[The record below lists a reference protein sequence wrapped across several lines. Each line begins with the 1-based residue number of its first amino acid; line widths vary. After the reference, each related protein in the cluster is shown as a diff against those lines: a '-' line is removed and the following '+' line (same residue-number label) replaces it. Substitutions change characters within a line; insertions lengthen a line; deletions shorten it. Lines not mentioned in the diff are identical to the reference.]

1 MNDLI
6 IIGSGAAGA
15 WAAYQAASRG
25 LVPLVIDVGLKPAE
39 EPPLARDFFTLRQ
52 QDVRQ
57 AEYLLGP
64 EFESLH
70 NIHKGYLSPRLKPPR
85 LRFVTNRA
93 DELAPLTR
101 MGFDPIQSFAL
112 GGLANAWGAGV
123 YRYHEKDLKLF
134 SLAPKDLDPYYETIT
149 REIGISGTADDLH
162 DHFGSAEGLQQPLK
176 IDSLAETFFRSYQKH
191 RSYFQGNGLKVG
203 RPRLAILSEDL
214 KDRKA
219 CSYDH
224 LSFWQPNLSYL
235 YTPAVTVK
243 ELIRKNKIRYADQC
257 LVLGFKE
264 ERNNIRIKVRNL
276 AGHGCEDMT
285 AKMVIL
291 AAGALNSGRIVLQSY
306 KDYQTRL
313 PLLENQTSLTPLL
326 YPFFVGRPFDD
337 VSHGLTQ
344 LNLLYSGPHWSSY
357 VQGSFYSFNSCLSS
371 DIFQDMP
378 LAARGNLCGIK
389 YLLPAISILQLFYQD
404 EPKAENF
411 LQLST
416 EGRLMTAYAD
426 KRHLGMVERHMIRL
440 FRRACFIS
448 YPGLSQ
454 YPAPGNGIHYAG
466 TLPMSTT
473 QDRPYRTDLHG
484 RLNGTRRVYVA
495 DASVFPVLP
504 AKNHTFTVMANAMRI
519 VDCLIRDMG
528 AAG

>member
-25 LVPLVIDVGLKPAE
+25 LVPLVIDVGLQPVE
-39 EPPLARDFFTLRQ
+39 EPALARGFFALRQ

-70 NIHKGYLSPRLKPPR
+70 NIHQRYLSPRLKPPR

-93 DELAPLTR
+93 DELAPLAR

-123 YRYHEKDLKLF
+123 YRYHEEDLKPF
-134 SLAPKDLDPYYETIT
+134 SLAPTDLDPYYDILT
-149 REIGISGTADDLH
+149 REIGISGTVDDLH
-162 DHFGSAEGLQQPLK
+162 DHFGSAQGLQKPLK
-176 IDSLAETFFRSYQKH
+176 IDSLAERFFHSYQRH
-191 RSYFQGNGLKVG
+191 RSYFHRNGLKAG

-214 KDRKA
+214 NDRKA

-235 YTPAVTVK
+235 YTPAMTVK
-243 ELIRKNKIRYADQC
+243 ELIRKNKIQYADQR

-264 ERNNIRIKVRNL
+264 GKEEVRIKVRDLEGNGYEEL
-276 AGHGCEDMT
+276 T
-285 AKMVIL
+285 AKMVVL

-306 KDYQTRL
+306 GDYQTRL

-326 YPFFVGRPFDD
+326 YPFFVGRPFDE

-344 LNLLYSGPHWSSY
+344 LNLLYSGPQWASY
-357 VQGSFYSFNSCLSS
+357 VQGSYYSFNSCLSS
-371 DIFQDMP
+371 DIFKDMP

-389 YLLPAISILQLFYQD
+389 YLLPAISILQLFYRD
-404 EPKAENF
+404 EPKEGNF
-411 LQLST
+411 LQLSA
-416 EGRLMTAYAD
+416 EGKLITSYTD
-426 KRHLGMVERHMIRL
+426 KRPLGKVERHMIRL
-440 FRRACFIS
+440 FRRAGFIS
-448 YPGLSQ
+448 HPGLSQ
-454 YPAPGNGIHYAG
+454 YPTPGNGIHYAG
-466 TLPMSTT
+466 TLPMSATSA
-473 QDRPYRTDLHG
+473 RPYQTDLRG
-484 RLNGTRRVYVA
+484 RLNGTQRVYVA

-504 AKNHTFTVMANAMRI
+504 AKNHTFTLMANAMRV
-519 VDCLIRDMG
+519 VDCLIKDLG
-528 AAG
+528 AAR

>member
-39 EPPLARDFFTLRQ
+39 EPALAHDFYTLRQ
-52 QDVRQ
+52 QDVGQ

-70 NIHKGYLSPRLKPPR
+70 NIYKGYLSPRLKPPR
-85 LRFVTNRA
+85 LRYVTDRA

-101 MGFDPIQSFAL
+101 RGFDPIQSFAL

-123 YRYHEKDLKLF
+123 YRYHQEDLQPF
-134 SLAPKDLDPYYETIT
+134 SLASRDLDPYYDLLT
-149 REIGISGTADDLH
+149 REIGISGADDDLH
-162 DHFGSAEGLQQPLK
+162 DHFGSAEGLQKPLQ
-176 IDSLAETFFRSYQKH
+176 IDSLAGRFFRSYQRH
-191 RSYFQGNGLKVG
+191 RPYFHNNGLKAG

-214 KDRKA
+214 NDRKA

-235 YTPAVTVK
+235 YTPALTVK
-243 ELIRKNKIRYADQC
+243 DLIRKNRIQYMDQR

-264 ERNNIRIKVRNL
+264 EKEEVRVKVRNL
-276 AGHGCEDMT
+276 AGHGCEELT
-285 AKMVIL
+285 ARKVVL

-306 KDYQTRL
+306 EDHQTRL

-326 YPFFVGRPFDD
+326 YPFFVGRPFDA

-344 LNLLYSGPHWSSY
+344 LNLLYSGPLWTSY
-357 VQGSFYSFNSCLSS
+357 VQGSYYSFNSCLSS
-371 DIFQDMP
+371 DIFKDMP
-378 LAARGNLCGIK
+378 LVARGNLCGIK
-389 YLLPAISILQLFYQD
+389 YLLPAISILQLFYRD
-404 EPKAENF
+404 EPKAGNY
-411 LQLST
+411 LQLGT
-416 EGRLMTAYAD
+416 DGKLITAYTDTGA
-426 KRHLGMVERHMIRL
+426 LGRVERHMIRL
-440 FRRACFIS
+440 FRRAGFIS
-448 YPGLSQ
+448 YPSLSQ
-454 YPAPGNGIHYAG
+454 YPTPGNGIHYAG
-466 TLPMSTT
+466 TLPMSAAPE
-473 QDRPYRTDLHG
+473 RPYETDLHG
-484 RLNGTRRVYVA
+484 RLNGTQRVYVA

-504 AKNHTFTVMANAMRI
+504 AKNHTFTLMANAMRV
-519 VDCLIRDMG
+519 VDCLLGDMG
-528 AAG
+528 AAR